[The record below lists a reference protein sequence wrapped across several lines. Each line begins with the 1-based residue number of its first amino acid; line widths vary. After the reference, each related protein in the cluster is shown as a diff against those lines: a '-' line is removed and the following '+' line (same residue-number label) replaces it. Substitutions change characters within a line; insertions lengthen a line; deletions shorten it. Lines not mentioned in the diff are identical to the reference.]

1 MILKHQ
7 LVKRHHHIGF
17 LFHFLVFLMLLSL
30 LSILSSNA
38 QSSEAQSSNINVNN
52 PQIWTNTEQ
61 NIKIQFVYQPQK
73 PILDQPTELKF
84 VGQNLKTGDYLKN
97 LVANILVTHNS
108 SGQFSNFR
116 FSNITV
122 PDGQFS
128 VKYLFPDT
136 GIYEII
142 TRVSAKEIVVLA
154 AFKVIVPLQSYPL
167 SRLIQDPCLPDRF
180 MNICSGKFFPSDCED
195 IKNLFSKYSVG
206 YLSLLLFVVA

>member
-17 LFHFLVFLMLLSL
+17 LFHFLVILMLLSL

-38 QSSEAQSSNINVNN
+38 QSSEAQAVNINVNN
-52 PQIWTNTEQ
+52 PQIWTNIEQ
-61 NIKIQFVYQPQK
+61 NIKIQFAYQPQK

-84 VGQNLKTGDYLKN
+84 VVQNLKTGDYLKN

-142 TRVSAKEIVVLA
+142 TRVSAKEIAALA
-154 AFKVIVPLQSYPL
+154 AFKVIVPLQPYP
-167 SRLIQDPCLPDRF
+167 P
-180 MNICSGKFFPSDCED
+180 
-195 IKNLFSKYSVG
+195 
-206 YLSLLLFVVA
+206 

>member
-17 LFHFLVFLMLLSL
+17 MFYLLVFLMLLSL

-38 QSSEAQSSNINVNN
+38 QSSEAQAANINVNNN

-61 NIKIQFVYQPQK
+61 NITIQFAYQPQK

-84 VGQNLKTGDYLKN
+84 FIQNLKTGDYLKN

-128 VKYLFPDT
+128 VKYLSQIPA
-136 GIYEII
+136 YMK
-142 TRVSAKEIVVLA
+142 S
-154 AFKVIVPLQSYPL
+154 LQGL
-167 SRLIQDPCLPDRF
+167 VQRKSRL
-180 MNICSGKFFPSDCED
+180 
-195 IKNLFSKYSVG
+195 
-206 YLSLLLFVVA
+206 

>member
-1 MILKHQ
+1 MFCLP
-7 LVKRHHHIGF
+7 V
-17 LFHFLVFLMLLSL
+17 LLSL
-30 LSILSSNA
+30 LFVGVVSNI
-38 QSSEAQSSNINVNN
+38 QISEAAVNLNVNN
-52 PQIWTNTEQ
+52 TQIWTNTEQ
-61 NIKIQFVYQPQK
+61 NIKIQFAYQPQK

-84 VGQNLKTGDYLKN
+84 VVQNLKTGDYLKN

-142 TRVSAKEIVVLA
+142 TRASAKEIAALA
-154 AFKVIVPLQSYPL
+154 AFKVIIPIQPYP
-167 SRLIQDPCLPDRF
+167 P
-180 MNICSGKFFPSDCED
+180 
-195 IKNLFSKYSVG
+195 
-206 YLSLLLFVVA
+206 

>member
-7 LVKRHHHIGF
+7 LVKRHHHFGF
-17 LFHFLVFLMLLSL
+17 VFHLLVFLML

-38 QSSEAQSSNINVNN
+38 QSSEAQAVNINVNNN

-61 NIKIQFVYQPQK
+61 GIKIQFAYQPQK

-84 VGQNLKTGDYLKN
+84 VVQNLKTGDYLKN

-122 PDGQFS
+122 PDWQFS

-142 TRVSAKEIVVLA
+142 TRVSAKEIAALA
-154 AFKVIVPLQSYPL
+154 AFKVIVPLQPYP
-167 SRLIQDPCLPDRF
+167 P
-180 MNICSGKFFPSDCED
+180 
-195 IKNLFSKYSVG
+195 
-206 YLSLLLFVVA
+206 

>member
-1 MILKHQ
+1 M
-7 LVKRHHHIGF
+7 HHHFGS
-17 LFHFLVFLMLLSL
+17 LFHFLVFLVLSL

-38 QSSEAQSSNINVNN
+38 QSSEAQSSSMNINN

-84 VGQNLKTGDYLKN
+84 VVQNLKTGDYLKK

-142 TRVSAKEIVVLA
+142 TRVSAKEIAALA
-154 AFKVIVPLQSYPL
+154 AFKVIVPLQPYP
-167 SRLIQDPCLPDRF
+167 P
-180 MNICSGKFFPSDCED
+180 
-195 IKNLFSKYSVG
+195 
-206 YLSLLLFVVA
+206 

>member
-1 MILKHQ
+1 MKHQ

-17 LFHFLVFLMLLSL
+17 MFHLLVFLMLLSL

-38 QSSEAQSSNINVNN
+38 QSSEAQAANINVNNN

-61 NIKIQFVYQPQK
+61 NIKIQFAYQPQK

-84 VGQNLKTGDYLKN
+84 FIQNLKTGDYLKN
-97 LVANILVTHNS
+97 LVANILVTHSS
-108 SGQFSNFR
+108 SGQSSNFR

-142 TRVSAKEIVVLA
+142 TRVSAKEIAALA
-154 AFKVIVPLQSYPL
+154 AFKVIVPLKPYP
-167 SRLIQDPCLPDRF
+167 P
-180 MNICSGKFFPSDCED
+180 
-195 IKNLFSKYSVG
+195 
-206 YLSLLLFVVA
+206 

>member
-1 MILKHQ
+1 M
-7 LVKRHHHIGF
+7 
-17 LFHFLVFLMLLSL
+17 FHVLGLLLSAL
-30 LSILSSNA
+30 PILAINTKT
-38 QSSEAQSSNINVNN
+38 SEAQGANITVNN
-52 PQIWTNTEQ
+52 PQLWTNVDQ
-61 NIKIQFVYQPQK
+61 NIKIQFTYQPQK

-84 VGQNLKTGDYLKN
+84 VVQNLKTGDYLKN

-142 TRVSAKEIVVLA
+142 TRVSAKEIAALA
-154 AFKVIVPLQSYPL
+154 AFKVVVPLQPYPT
-167 SRLIQDPCLPDRF
+167 
-180 MNICSGKFFPSDCED
+180 
-195 IKNLFSKYSVG
+195 
-206 YLSLLLFVVA
+206 